1 MGLVNGLV
9 VHYFRVPTIIVT
21 IATFN
26 IYFGLMYVITRG
38 KLINNI
44 PQLFKDFGNVL
55 LFPATSPIGGTYGLS
70 LMPLLWLAALV
81 LGWFILRR
89 TFLGR
94 SICAMGGN
102 ETAAERVGIRTMWTR
117 VFVFVFVGLLSGI
130 AAVVHVSIVQSVV
143 PNIIVGKELEV
154 IAAVVIGGASVFGGR
169 GTLTGT
175 FLGVLLF
182 AILNNGL
189 TLLRDLLLLVQRRH
203 RGRDHGGHHRQRLPA
218 AAPPAHARERE
229 DRGRGGGEMTALERF
244 SANRS
249 LVIILAGIVILMSAL
264 NPQRF
269 PTLGNLISM
278 SYQLPII
285 AFLSIGMMV
294 TMLSGGINL
303 AIVATANF
311 TGIVTVF
318 ILQAFMGKATADAS
332 VWVSLAGH
340 GRRPGGGRCWSGRP
354 WAG

>member
-1 MGLVNGLV
+1 MTMLRRLLQLNETYLAILIVLLCVTISIANPSFLTSENIFGFLKSYSMVGIMAVATLFVLILGGTPDVSFTAIAQVVEYAVVAGALAWGGNIYLAILAAALMGAIMGLVNGLI

-44 PQLFKDFGNVL
+44 PRMFKSFGNVL
-55 LFPATSPIGGTYGLS
+55 LFPATSSIGGTYGLS
-70 LMPLLWLAALV
+70 LMPLIWLAALL

-102 ETAAERVGIRTMWTR
+102 EVAAERVGIRTMLTR
-117 VFVFVFVGLLSGI
+117 VLVFTFVGLLSGI

-189 TLLRDLLLLVQRRH
+189 TLL
-203 RGRDHGGHHRQRLPA
+203 
-218 AAPPAHARERE
+218 
-229 DRGRGGGEMTALERF
+229 
-244 SANRS
+244 
-249 LVIILAGIVILMSAL
+249 VISSYWYNVTIGIVITAAITVSAYQQL
-264 NPQRF
+264 RHQR
-269 PTLGNLISM
+269 TRVNVKIE
-278 SYQLPII
+278 
-285 AFLSIGMMV
+285 AEE
-294 TMLSGGINL
+294 
-303 AIVATANF
+303 A
-311 TGIVTVF
+311 
-318 ILQAFMGKATADAS
+318 GK
-332 VWVSLAGH
+332 
-340 GRRPGGGRCWSGRP
+340 
-354 WAG
+354 